1 MNIFLLSCTDNLEP
15 NLERTLGNEI
25 RKRDNKVAYISSEP
39 QVAPRPYYLSTI
51 DDFSKISEGSEVHY
65 FDLSSDFSDESLEEM
80 LNYGT
85 IYLSGGNT
93 YIFLNDA
100 RKRSLYKILRKHLNN
115 GGLLVGAS
123 AGALMMTPTI
133 DLADGF
139 DENIFGLTDVKG
151 FHFVDFEFHPHFDES
166 HIPFLN
172 TYMEGKDTTLYV
184 CKDGAGVFC
193 GDDGVQLFG
202 EVSEFIKKN

>member
-1 MNIFLLSCTDNLEP
+1 MNIFLLSCTDNLNPQLRE
-15 NLERTLGNEI
+15 TLGNEI
-25 RKRDNKVAYISSEP
+25 TKRGNKVAYISSEP

-51 DDFSKISEGSEVHY
+51 EDYSKISEGVEVDY
-65 FDLSSDFSDESLEEM
+65 FDLSDDFSDESLEEM
-80 LNYGT
+80 LHYGT

-100 RKRSLYKILRKHLNN
+100 RKRRLYKLLRMHLNN

-123 AGALMMTPTI
+123 AGSLMMTPTI

-151 FHFVDFEFHPHFDES
+151 FHFIDFEFHPHFEES
-166 HIPFLN
+166 HRDFL
-172 TYMEGKDTTLYV
+172 TSYMEGKDSVLYI
-184 CKDGAGVFC
+184 CKDGDGIFC
-193 GDDGVQLFG
+193 GDDGVTLFG
-202 EVSEFIKKN
+202 EVKQF

>member
-1 MNIFLLSCTDNLEP
+1 MNIFLLSRTDNLNNE
-15 NLERTLGNEI
+15 LREVLGVEI
-25 RKRDNKVAYISSEP
+25 QKRGNKVAYISSEP
-39 QVAPRPYYLSTI
+39 QEAPREYYLSTI
-51 DDFSKISEGSEVHY
+51 DDYEKISEGVQMDY
-65 FDLSSDFSDESLEEM
+65 FDLSEDFSDESLEEM
-80 LNYGT
+80 LHYGT

-93 YIFLNDA
+93 YIFMNDA

-139 DENIFGLTDVKG
+139 DENMFGLTEVKG
-151 FHFVDFEFHPHFDES
+151 FAFVPFEFFPHYEELYRNHIVTYLKS
-166 HIPFLN
+166 HDSVIY
-172 TYMEGKDTTLYV
+172 T
-184 CKDGAGVFC
+184 CKDGDGIFC

-202 EVSEFIKKN
+202 EVSLFAI

>member
-1 MNIFLLSCTDNLEP
+1 MNIFLLSCTDNLNSE
-15 NLERTLGNEI
+15 LRETLGAEI
-25 RKRDNKVAYISSEP
+25 KKRGNKVAYISSEP
-39 QVAPRPYYLSTI
+39 QEAPRPYYLSTI
-51 DDFSKISEGSEVHY
+51 DDYEKISEGVEVDY
-65 FDLSSDFSDESLEEM
+65 FDLSLDFSDESLEEM
-80 LNYGT
+80 LHYGT

-93 YIFLNDA
+93 YIFMNDA
-100 RKRSLYKILRKHLNN
+100 RKRRLYKLLRMHLNN

-151 FHFVDFEFHPHFDES
+151 FAFVPFEFHPHYEVIHNEYLS
-166 HIPFLN
+166 SYI
-172 TYMEGKDTTLYV
+172 EGKDITIYT
-184 CKDGAGVFC
+184 CKDGDGIFC

-202 EVSEFIKKN
+202 EVKEFKVS